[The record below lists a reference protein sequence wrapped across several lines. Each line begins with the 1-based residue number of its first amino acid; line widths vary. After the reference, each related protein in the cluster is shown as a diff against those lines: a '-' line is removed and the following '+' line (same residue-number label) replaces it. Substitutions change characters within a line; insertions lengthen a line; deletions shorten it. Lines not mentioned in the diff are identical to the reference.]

1 MSSRNTTIPLKQ
13 SLDACSKQEQLLR
26 NENADIDTAS
36 ADFVSRLVAGDR
48 SALARLARDWG
59 PRLFRYIARY
69 LDDAHVCQDLTQETL
84 LRAVNAIMKGTR
96 PGDLEAWLYRIATN
110 LVRDEYRSAYHNR
123 VAVSGLTVQ
132 SGADVHSPEELVI
145 AQSRQRAVQ
154 RALTALPADL
164 REVVNLRYYE
174 NLPVRKIAEILG
186 IPEGTVK
193 SRLYRAYRRLE
204 QELVVWIDDRERE

>member
-1 MSSRNTTIPLKQ
+1 MWSRNTTIPLTQ
-13 SLDACSKQEQLLR
+13 TLDGCSKEEQLLR
-26 NENADIDTAS
+26 NEDADINTSS
-36 ADFVSRLVAGDR
+36 ADFVSRLVAGEK
-48 SALARLARDWG
+48 SALARLATDWG

-69 LDDAHVCQDLTQETL
+69 LDDAHVCQDITQETL
-84 LRAVNAIMKGTR
+84 LRAVNAIMNGTR

-110 LVRDEYRSAYHNR
+110 LIRDEYRSAYHNK

-132 SGADVHSPEELVI
+132 SRADVHTPEELVI
-145 AQSRQRAVQ
+145 VQSRRRAVQ
-154 RALTALPADL
+154 RALTALPDDL

-204 QELVVWIDDRERE
+204 QELVLWIDHDEGK